1 MKHTQSC
8 PKCSGSGLF
17 RGEEGIEDICKE
29 CNGKGF
35 ITFTSKEKVLE
46 SSFMKIVILSVLFL
60 IVFYSLFAIS
70 ITIFRFNFTLEII
83 LLFIGHAALAT
94 ILISYLM
101 LKSLSDGR
109 STG

>member
-8 PKCSGSGLF
+8 PKCSGSGLV
-17 RGEEGIEDICKE
+17 RGEDGIDDICPE

-35 ITFTSKEKVLE
+35 VTFTSKDKIFE
-46 SSFMKIVILSVLFL
+46 SSFMKIVLFSVLFL
-60 IVFYSLFAIS
+60 IIFYSLFAIS
-70 ITIFRFNFTLEII
+70 ITIFRFNFTVEII

-101 LKSLSDGR
+101 LKSLSDG
-109 STG
+109 SSAG

>member
-8 PKCSGSGLF
+8 PKCSGSGLV
-17 RGEEGIEDICKE
+17 RGEDGIDDLCAE

-35 ITFTSKEKVLE
+35 VKFTSKERVFE
-46 SSFMKIVILSVLFL
+46 SSFMKILLLSVLFL
-60 IVFYSLFAIS
+60 IIFYSLFAIS

-101 LKSLSDGR
+101 LKSLSDGTIT
-109 STG
+109 S